1 MSVLSQK
8 PVLFERRRWFLFQ
21 AEEMNCKFEIRKVF
35 NQFSFSFYFQ
45 YRLDVMIKKKK
56 ELQRMMH

>member
-56 ELQRMMH
+56 